1 MADDWGSAPE
11 RCDDMASLVDR
22 MMGAARLDVK
32 TYEEVEADQNALGQ
46 AMTVVVLSAVA
57 AGIGNSMRM
66 GVNGLIFGTL
76 ISLIGWFIWALLTW
90 LIGTKVLPEA
100 NTHADMGQMLRTIGF
115 SASPGV
121 LQVLGII
128 PFLGVLINFII
139 SVWMLIAMV
148 IAVRQALDYSSTGR
162 AVGVVFIGWLV
173 NLVVTASLFAVFG
186 LGALALG
193 SLTGN

>member
-128 PFLGVLINFII
+128 PFLGVLINFLI

>member
-1 MADDWGSAPE
+1 MADDWGPAPE
-11 RCDDMASLVDR
+11 RCDDMASLADR

-57 AGIGNSMRM
+57 AGIGNSTRM
-66 GVNGLIFGTL
+66 GVNGLIFGAM

-162 AVGVVFIGWLV
+162 AVGVVLIGWLV
-173 NLVVTASLFAVFG
+173 NLFVTASLFAVFG